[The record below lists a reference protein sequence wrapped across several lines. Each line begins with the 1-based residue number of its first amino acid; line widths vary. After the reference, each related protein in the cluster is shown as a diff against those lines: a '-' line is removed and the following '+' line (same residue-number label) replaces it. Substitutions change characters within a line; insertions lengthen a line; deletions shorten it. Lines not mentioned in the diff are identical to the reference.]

1 MRIVSLVRAGAFC
14 LIASETLLTFG
25 AVAQITAVADALP
38 AARRDPAERS
48 ARSIECA
55 QEADAQ
61 GVGGQG
67 AKTGLARVQARLVS
81 PALQAAAVV

>member
-1 MRIVSLVRAGAFC
+1 MRIVSLVRAGAFR

-38 AARRDPAERS
+38 AARQDPAERS

-55 QEADAQ
+55 QKADAQ
-61 GVGGQG
+61 GVGG
-67 AKTGLARVQARLVS
+67 KARRRVLRECRQRS
-81 PALQAAAVV
+81 

>member
-1 MRIVSLVRAGAFC
+1 MTIRIVSLVRAGAFC
-14 LIASETLLTFG
+14 LMASETLLTFG
-25 AVAQITAVADALP
+25 AVAQITRVADALP

-61 GVGGQG
+61 GVGGKARRHVLPECKQG
-67 AKTGLARVQARLVS
+67 S
-81 PALQAAAVV
+81 